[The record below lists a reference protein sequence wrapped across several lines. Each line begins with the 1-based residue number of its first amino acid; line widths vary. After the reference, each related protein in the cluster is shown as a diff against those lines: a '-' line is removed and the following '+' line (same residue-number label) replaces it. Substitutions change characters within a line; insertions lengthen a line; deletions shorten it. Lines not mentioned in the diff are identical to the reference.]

1 MSSEKIIRI
10 SPEGDLYFLTH
21 GDDDL
26 LELGDAEIVRA
37 SHVRFDNDQ
46 KKWFVYLRL
55 HSSELELKLRPGHT
69 TRRAALDQEVE
80 VCQNIL
86 EKRLEDVEAMF
97 EKGMVEDMVG
107 ARTSG

>member
-26 LELGDAEIVRA
+26 LDLGDAEIVRA
-37 SHVRFDNDQ
+37 SHVRFDND
-46 KKWFVYLRL
+46 KKLWFVYLRL
-55 HSSELELKLRPGHT
+55 HSGMELKMRPGHKA
-69 TRRAALDQEVE
+69 RRAALDQEVE
-80 VCQNIL
+80 LCQNIL
-86 EKRLEDVEAMF
+86 VKRPEDVEIMF
-97 EKGMVEDMVG
+97 EKGMVEDVVG